1 MENENIIS
9 AIEGVNTAH
18 SLAVMLVRATEDDKH
33 TNVLASKIALI
44 LGVSAD
50 HLGEHLMPSASNA
63 A

>member
-1 MENENIIS
+1 MENRNIIS
-9 AIEGVNTAH
+9 AVEGVHTAH

-33 TNVLASKIALI
+33 TNVLASQIALI

-50 HLGEHLMPSASNA
+50 CLCEQLVPSASNA